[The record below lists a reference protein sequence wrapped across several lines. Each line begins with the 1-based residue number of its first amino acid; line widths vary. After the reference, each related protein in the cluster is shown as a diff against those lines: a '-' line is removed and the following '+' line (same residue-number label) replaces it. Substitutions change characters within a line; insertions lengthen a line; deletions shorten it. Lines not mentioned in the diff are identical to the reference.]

1 MIWQINP
8 EEEHPKP
15 FKAEILHRG
24 CIRYNPQKLLKKL
37 IKEVE
42 RKKQNDAI
50 GRLYSVSQKP

>member
-24 CIRYNPQKLLKKL
+24 CIRYNPQKLLRKL

-42 RKKQNDAI
+42 RKND
-50 GRLYSVSQKP
+50 RKTDS

>member
-24 CIRYNPQKLLKKL
+24 CIQYNPQKLLRKL
-37 IKEVE
+37 INEVE
-42 RKKQNDAI
+42 RKNDRKAN
-50 GRLYSVSQKP
+50 S

>member
-24 CIRYNPQKLLKKL
+24 CIQYNPQKLLRKL

-42 RKKQNDAI
+42 RKND
-50 GRLYSVSQKP
+50 RKTDS